1 MNLAQKGLQASKAA
15 KFGER
20 AAQGMGFGWKA
31 AQLDVN
37 ALKRGEQLYK
47 KLQMGVKLTPQE
59 AKEAETISRYIAM
72 QRNAGNLRT
81 ISGAGEKLRM
91 LQRNANRAR
100 TTGVAGLVGAAGY
113 GLGGGNGEAPGADMA
128 GAGMD
133 GTYPGTDMSGAG
145 MYGTYPGG
153 GYGNGMYPGGSYPGD
168 GMYPSW
174 MYSDGGYGD
183 GFYGPD
189 PNSLY
194 AYMGD
199 YPYWYGYDN
208 PYGYG
213 YGGVYDDSGM
223 DPMMM
228 YYMMNGGWDWGF

>member
-1 MNLAQKGLQASKAA
+1 
-15 KFGER
+15 
-20 AAQGMGFGWKA
+20 
-31 AQLDVN
+31 
-37 ALKRGEQLYK
+37 
-47 KLQMGVKLTPQE
+47 
-59 AKEAETISRYIAM
+59 
-72 QRNAGNLRT
+72 
-81 ISGAGEKLRM
+81 
-91 LQRNANRAR
+91 
-100 TTGVAGLVGAAGY
+100 
-113 GLGGGNGEAPGADMA
+113 
-128 GAGMD
+128 
-133 GTYPGTDMSGAG
+133 
-145 MYGTYPGG
+145 
-153 GYGNGMYPGGSYPGD
+153 
-168 GMYPSW
+168 